1 MFIFF
6 TCRICEMQQNK
17 VVLAASKELPSAREE
32 DGRFRDL
39 VSWGTSSGSE
49 EALLFLS
56 EGDFER

>member
-1 MFIFF
+1 
-6 TCRICEMQQNK
+6 MQQNK